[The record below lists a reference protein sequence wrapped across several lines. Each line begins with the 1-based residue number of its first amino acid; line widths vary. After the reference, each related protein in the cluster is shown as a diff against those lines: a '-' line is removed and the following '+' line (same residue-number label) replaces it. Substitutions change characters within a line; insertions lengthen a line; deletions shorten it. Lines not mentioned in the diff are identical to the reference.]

1 MKTILPQTF
10 RALFVIAKNC
20 KQLRW
25 PLTGERLNRVIHA
38 HNTTYWA
45 KKKGSKLLTHTK
57 SLTHTTSPEN

>member
-25 PLTGERLNRVIHA
+25 PLTGERLNRVIRA
-38 HNTTYWA
+38 HNTIYWA
-45 KKKGSKLLTHTK
+45 KKR
-57 SLTHTTSPEN
+57 EANY